1 MELELKIPQEVL
13 DIIQKLKNR
22 GFQAYIVGGCVRD
35 LLRKE
40 KPKDWDVT
48 TNAKPEEIQK
58 VFPNSFLDN
67 KFGTVSV
74 LTGSVEP
81 SLEKV
86 EITPFRTEAKYRD
99 KRHPEEIK
107 WAKTLEED
115 LKRRDFTV
123 NALAIEL
130 QGGKQFR
137 IIDLY
142 KGVDDLKRKI
152 IRAVGDPKQRFQEDA
167 LRLIRAVR
175 LATVLDFNI
184 ENQTIKAIKENAHLL
199 RFISKERIRDEFL
212 KIINAPGFIKLA
224 KEPGTIFKNLKGP
237 VKGIE
242 LLRKLGLLNY
252 IVPELLE
259 TVGVT
264 QNKHHIYDV
273 YEHSLRALNY
283 AAERNFNF
291 YVRIA
296 ALFHD
301 IGKPRTKRGE
311 GLDAT
316 FYNHEIVGAKMTEKI
331 LKRLKLS
338 RKDIEKIVKLVRF
351 HLFYYNVGEVGE
363 ASVRRL
369 IRNVGRENLEELIQ
383 VRMCDRIGSG
393 VPKAEPYKLR
403 HLRYM
408 VEKVSQD
415 PISVKMLVVGGN
427 EVMEILG
434 IKPGPKIGQILDI
447 LLSQVIEKPKLNK
460 KEVLIRK
467 IQEIGQLSNQDLE
480 KLAKEARQKIK
491 EIEIK
496 RDEMTKKKYWV
507 T

>member
-1 MELELKIPQEVL
+1 
-13 DIIQKLKNR
+13 
-22 GFQAYIVGGCVRD
+22 
-35 LLRKE
+35 
-40 KPKDWDVT
+40 
-48 TNAKPEEIQK
+48 
-58 VFPNSFLDN
+58 
-67 KFGTVSV
+67 
-74 LTGSVEP
+74 
-81 SLEKV
+81 
-86 EITPFRTEAKYRD
+86 
-99 KRHPEEIK
+99 
-107 WAKTLEED
+107 
-115 LKRRDFTV
+115 
-123 NALAIEL
+123 
-130 QGGKQFR
+130 
-137 IIDLY
+137 
-142 KGVDDLKRKI
+142 
-152 IRAVGDPKQRFQEDA
+152 
-167 LRLIRAVR
+167 
-175 LATVLDFNI
+175 
-184 ENQTIKAIKENAHLL
+184 
-199 RFISKERIRDEFL
+199 
-212 KIINAPGFIKLA
+212 
-224 KEPGTIFKNLKGP
+224 
-237 VKGIE
+237 
-242 LLRKLGLLNY
+242 
-252 IVPELLE
+252 
-259 TVGVT
+259 
-264 QNKHHIYDV
+264 
-273 YEHSLRALNY
+273 
-283 AAERNFNF
+283 
-291 YVRIA
+291 
-296 ALFHD
+296 
-301 IGKPRTKRGE
+301 
-311 GLDAT
+311 
-316 FYNHEIVGAKMTEKI
+316 MTEKI